1 MQHIFLKTFFKKK
14 GYTAVMKNTYTLNI
28 GGTSFSIVSDESEEY
43 IRYLEENVGKMID
56 SALMRGASSYKAALF
71 VCMELFDMY
80 EKEKK
85 KETSDAGQKKQKK
98 NCEQVLFPEKGQTS
112 LF

>member
-1 MQHIFLKTFFKKK
+1 
-14 GYTAVMKNTYTLNI
+14 MKNNYTLNI

-43 IRYLEENVGKMID
+43 IRYLEENVARMID

-80 EKEKK
+80 EKAK
-85 KETSDAGQKKQKK
+85 KEEPEDNRKKQKK